1 MSTKFLNLYNYFK
14 FRILEIF
21 NSSYNEFNEIISNIE
36 KSTKSDVVISY
47 GNNNYVT
54 KILINDIL
62 KTKSEND
69 SKFEV
74 KVINFNSHIH
84 TTEDLIL
91 KKLCREIG
99 IEVDKTGFDGSRSS
113 IEEYYKRLQKEKKNS
128 CINKKNSLIQENQ
141 PLIVI
146 YFENIEYLFVK
157 KKQVL
162 FYTMLEIVNMS
173 CNMLLCGMTS
183 NFNLMDLME
192 KRIRSRFSQKTIFI
206 RIQDESII
214 VKVLQEFFNNYN
226 NSIHL
231 ESKTSLQNFFIT
243 FLSTNKI
250 NESINNIGVKSD
262 KLNFNIIVLIQKY
275 IFLGSSIK
283 EIITKLKYILTMIMM
298 NINKIQE
305 KEKDIFNN
313 TTDFAEIIDSVITE
327 YVTDEMNGSYFNLL
341 KSKIKIFYLLI
352 FMIPLYFKITNR
364 FS

>member
-1 MSTKFLNLYNYFK
+1 M
-14 FRILEIF
+14 
-21 NSSYNEFNEIISNIE
+21 
-36 KSTKSDVVISY
+36 
-47 GNNNYVT
+47 
-54 KILINDIL
+54 INDIL

-99 IEVDKTGFDGSRSS
+99 IEVNKTGFDGSRSS
-113 IEEYYKRLQKEKKNS
+113 IEEYYKRLQTEKKNS
-128 CINKKNSLIQENQ
+128 YIKKNSQIQENQ

-214 VKVLQEFFNNYN
+214 VKVFQEFFNNYI

-250 NESINNIGVKSD
+250 NDSINNIPVKSD

-313 TTDFAEIIDSVITE
+313 STYLVEIIDSVITE

-341 KSKIKIFYLLI
+341 KSKF
-352 FMIPLYFKITNR
+352 
-364 FS
+364 